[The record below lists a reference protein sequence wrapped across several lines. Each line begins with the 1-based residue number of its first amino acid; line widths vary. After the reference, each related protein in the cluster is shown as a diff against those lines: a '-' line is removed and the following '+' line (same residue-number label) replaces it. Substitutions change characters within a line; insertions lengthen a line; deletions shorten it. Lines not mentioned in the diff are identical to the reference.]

1 MKSRASKRNQSDSL
15 RQSSKVSEFVN
26 GMGSFQT
33 FAARATEV
41 STADKESFRC
51 GCAKGCFR
59 QANPNSAV
67 IFSID
72 RQKL

>member
-1 MKSRASKRNQSDSL
+1 
-15 RQSSKVSEFVN
+15 
-26 GMGSFQT
+26 MGSFQT
-33 FAARATEV
+33 FAARSTEV